1 MKKRKMKHKGIKGL
15 IVAAV
20 FLVFLTGCSTT
31 QSMFG
36 LLPFSDHSNM
46 QSGLSNKDIA
56 DFGLSIRPARGNPD
70 SHYLLAKY
78 YQERGRH
85 KEAIEELEKTIS
97 IDPAYAK
104 AYNRIG
110 ISYDKLGNFPRAV
123 AYYQNALALNPGL
136 DYVMNNLGYSYILQG
151 KYDEAVKSLQK
162 AVDLNNRNKQYHNNL
177 GLAYT
182 KNHKYEQAMTE
193 FRLAGNRKA
202 AQYNLNS
209 VIYEKTFGPVA
220 EKYSSKDSHVETYFE
235 TLISRIDSTKTIP
248 ETADYRESKQV
259 TSLIKKDKRLVFG
272 KPIYGPGLRPGKK
285 MLVFGKP
292 IYGPGLRP
300 GKKMLVFG
308 KPVYGPGLKTKKEYS
323 ASKRQTFGF
332 YVKKLFRWITGGSSK
347 A

>member
-1 MKKRKMKHKGIKGL
+1 MKKRKMNHKGIRGL
-15 IVAAV
+15 VVAAV

-36 LLPFSDHSNM
+36 LLPFSDYSNM
-46 QSGLSNKDIA
+46 KSGLSNKDIA
-56 DFGLSIRPARGNPD
+56 DFGVSIRPARGNPD

-97 IDPAYAK
+97 IDLAYVK
-104 AYNRIG
+104 AYNRLG
-110 ISYDKLGNFPRAV
+110 VSYDKLGHFPRAV
-123 AYYQNALALNPGL
+123 AYYKSALSLNPEL
-136 DYVMNNLGYSYILQG
+136 DYILNNLGYSYILQG

-162 AVDLNNRNKQYHNNL
+162 AVDINNRNKQYHNNL

-202 AQYNLNS
+202 AHYNLNR

-220 EKYSSKDSHVETYFE
+220 ENYSSKDSHVETYFE
-235 TLISRIDSTKTIP
+235 TLISRIDSTKTVP
-248 ETADYRESKQV
+248 ETADYRESKQAA
-259 TSLIKKDKRLVFG
+259 SLIKKNKRLVFG
-272 KPIYGPGLRPGKK
+272 KPIYGPGLRPVKK
-285 MLVFGKP
+285 SLAFGKP
-292 IYGPGLRP
+292 IYGPGL
-300 GKKMLVFG
+300 KS
-308 KPVYGPGLKTKKEYS
+308 KKEHA

>member
-1 MKKRKMKHKGIKGL
+1 MGDKMKKRIIHKGIRAL
-15 IVAAV
+15 IVTVV

-46 QSGLSNKDIA
+46 KGGLSNKDIA
-56 DFGLSIRPARGNPD
+56 GFGVSIRPARGNPD

-97 IDPAYAK
+97 IDPAYVK

-110 ISYDKLGNFPRAV
+110 ISYDKLGNFSRAV
-123 AYYQNALALNPGL
+123 AYYQNALALNSEL

-162 AVDLNNRNKQYHNNL
+162 AVDLNSRNKQYHNNL

-182 KNHKYEQAMTE
+182 KNDKYEQAMTE

-202 AQYNLNS
+202 AQYNLNR

-220 EKYSSKDSHVETYFE
+220 ENYSTKDSHVETYFE

-259 TSLIKKDKRLVFG
+259 PSLIKKNKRLVFG
-272 KPIYGPGLRPGKK
+272 KPIYGPGLIQEKER
-285 MLVFGKP
+285 
-292 IYGPGLRP
+292 I
-300 GKKMLVFG
+300 VFG
-308 KPVYGPGLKTKKEYS
+308 KPVYGPGLKSKKEHA
-323 ASKRQTFGF
+323 ASKRQTFGY
-332 YVKKLFRWITGGSSK
+332 YVKKLYRWITGGSSK